1 MRVWTAIGA
10 VLLVVGAAA
19 GCDSG
24 SGKHADGPAEPADFV
39 ATGIDDTMYSGDG
52 INAITP
58 ADGTFA
64 GPHFRHLFTGSAVAE
79 TTSSLVP
86 GAEDLGAAPGYEFVA
101 LFESPDPQT
110 PEYGQDDDVTTA
122 VVVDGQPRTLPDKP
136 SFGGGY
142 LVSVPVGHSAQ
153 LVVTDA
159 GRTQS
164 FDMRTG
170 RRGPDAVAGY
180 YPPHSASVPAADA
193 KLTDDAE
200 CDAPIPTPTGS
211 FSDCEVITTFEIPD
225 GTGALD
231 PWAPGLG
238 WAENG
243 RAWLVFPEAE
253 YEARVA
259 GMSVSYARSADSLL
273 TLTLPDGTV
282 VPGVSTTP
290 GGTNLWARTS
300 TPLVFDVPASFT
312 TGKLTLHPDGR
323 LTRTTD
329 GVPAATWTKAP
340 QAHTVEVTVSS

>member
-10 VLLVVGAAA
+10 VLLVVGGAA

-39 ATGIDDTMYSGDG
+39 ATGIDDATYSGDG
-52 INAITP
+52 IQEIAP
-58 ADGTFA
+58 AEGTFA
-64 GPHFRHLFTGSAVAE
+64 GPHFRHLFTGSAVAK
-79 TTSSLVP
+79 TTSSLIP
-86 GAEDLGAAPGYEFVA
+86 GAEDLDAAPGYEFVA
-101 LFESPDPQT
+101 LFESPDPQM
-110 PEYGQDDDVTTA
+110 PEYGSNVDVTTT
-122 VVVDGQPRTLPDKP
+122 VVVDGQPRALPDEA

-180 YPPHSASVPAADA
+180 YPVRTASVPAADA
-193 KLTDDAE
+193 KLTDDAA

-211 FSDCEVITTFEIPD
+211 FSDCEVISTFEITD
-225 GTGALD
+225 GTGSLD

-238 WAENG
+238 WADDG
-243 RAWLVFPEAE
+243 RAWLVFPKAE

-259 GMSVSYARSADSLL
+259 GLGVSYARDADSLL
-273 TLTLPDGTV
+273 TLTLPDGSV

-290 GGTNLWARTS
+290 GAINLWTRTS

-323 LTRTTD
+323 LSRTID

-340 QAHTVEVTVSS
+340 QPHSVVVTVSP